1 MAVNLRD
8 EGPLE
13 LEGHGHV
20 ANVGL
25 ASVAE
30 KKVPYT
36 VNVLKLQTF
45 FPFLFS
51 NKLRNSQKFVK
62 IV

>member
-1 MAVNLRD
+1 MKIGSSPHSTLEGLVAVNLRG

-36 VNVLKLQTF
+36 VNVLK
-45 FPFLFS
+45 FLTLL
-51 NKLRNSQKFVK
+51 K
-62 IV
+62 

>member
-1 MAVNLRD
+1 MRGLVLVKIGSSPHSTLEGLVAVNLQG

-30 KKVPYT
+30 KKVPYI
-36 VNVLKLQTF
+36 
-45 FPFLFS
+45 
-51 NKLRNSQKFVK
+51 R
-62 IV
+62 